1 MKNACVNM
9 SIIGT
14 FRLMVTL
21 MKPLITEKIIL
32 MLCCNQL
39 LVLMFLYSSKSYA
52 EQPIVI
58 RYNAPVEENDP
69 QKDYFVLL
77 LKEICQLYQEKGTA
91 CSLVP
96 VSLPMVLQRQLKSLD
111 KQLIDVVWT
120 VTNKEREAKFLPV
133 RIPLMKGLIGYRIA
147 VVNNKHAPVFQKKY
161 DLMQL
166 KKLRLA
172 QGRGWPDATIL
183 QNNGFNV
190 VETAWYETLYK
201 DTALGL
207 FDYTLRGV
215 LEVYSEFEK
224 FNQNNIY
231 IDQNLLFK
239 YPSAM
244 YFFVKKDNIKLA
256 NQIQRALEGLI
267 ESGRFSELLTRFK
280 NHQQALSQAKLEQ
293 RITVEL
299 TNSSFP
305 LQTTKQLNSKLVIQP
320 D

>member
-1 MKNACVNM
+1 MRHVFVSVYIVCVFWLIELLYSSINRKNPCLGCWRNYVIA
-9 SIIGT
+9 
-14 FRLMVTL
+14 F
-21 MKPLITEKIIL
+21 
-32 MLCCNQL
+32 
-39 LVLMFLYSSKSYA
+39 MFLYPNTSYA

-77 LKEICQLYQEKGTA
+77 LKEICQSYQEKGIT
-91 CSLVP
+91 CSLIP

-111 KQLIDVVWT
+111 KRLIDVVWT
-120 VTNKEREAKFLPV
+120 VTNQDRETNFLPI
-133 RIPLMKGLIGYRIA
+133 RIPLMNGLIGYRIA
-147 VVNNKHAPVFQKKY
+147 VVNNKHAPIFQKKY
-161 DLMQL
+161 DLAKL
-166 KKLRLA
+166 KKLKLA

-224 FNQNNIY
+224 YNQNNIY

-244 YFFVKKDNIKLA
+244 YFFVKKDNTKLA
-256 NQIQRALEGLI
+256 QQIQQGLESLI
-267 ESGRFSELLTRFK
+267 ASGRFSALLMRFK
-280 NHQQALSQAKLEQ
+280 NHQQALVQAKLEQ
-293 RITVEL
+293 RTIIEL
-299 TNSSFP
+299 TNGSFP
-305 LQTTKQLNSKLVIQP
+305 QQSLEQLNLKLVNKP